1 LELVWGSWYVYVET
15 LVNLDRDD
23 FGVYELADE
32 AKKHGI
38 LWERESENPTA

>member
-1 LELVWGSWYVYVET
+1 MTWSQWWGYREGMVAS
-15 LVNLDRDD
+15 DRDD